1 MKGKRSKLTAT
12 GAKGLFKA
20 TSNRTHKLNSML
32 KPMRGGF
39 RI

>member
-1 MKGKRSKLTAT
+1 MKGKRSKLSSS
-12 GAKGLFKA
+12 GAKSLFKSTA
-20 TSNRTHKLNSML
+20 NRTHRLNNML

>member
-1 MKGKRSKLTAT
+1 MKGKRSKLTAS
-12 GAKGLFKA
+12 GAKALFKGTA
-20 TSNRTHKLNSML
+20 NKTHRLNNML